1 MIFIS
6 SERIISEVI
15 GMKFNEFNEGMKSYF
30 DTLPKYMQQNII
42 HSDVDFESLEELKAY
57 SKNVEKK
64 D

>member
-57 SKNVEKK
+57 SKNIENE
-64 D
+64 

>member
-1 MIFIS
+1 
-6 SERIISEVI
+6 
-15 GMKFNEFNEGMKSYF
+15 MKFNEFNEGMKSYF